1 VNPVCADL
9 QAALRGDDPELTE
22 AFARHAEG
30 CPDCRLELA
39 LWKEISAAAPSLR
52 KSWASPELEGRIR
65 ADLRAEARAK
75 RRIAPVLWLPLAA
88 AAALVLALGA
98 RSWLNPGLRPER
110 REAATAPI
118 VDEAQQRLLT
128 EQALSEVEHAEDA
141 YARSIDALSKLAEPR
156 LRDAD
161 SSVLAN
167 YREKL
172 LLLDAAIADCR
183 AQAERNR
190 FNAHLRLEL
199 LSIYQEKQRTL
210 ESLLKEDIH
219 AL

>member
-1 VNPVCADL
+1 MKATCADL
-9 QAALRGDDPELTE
+9 EAALGGGDPALAQ
-22 AFARHAEG
+22 AFARHVEE
-30 CPDCRLELA
+30 CPECQQDVA
-39 LWKEISAAAPSLR
+39 LWNAISAAAPSLR
-52 KSWASPELEGRIR
+52 KEWPSPALEARIR
-65 ADLRAEARAK
+65 SSLVAQARAGK
-75 RRIAPVLWLPLAA
+75 RLRPAVWLPLAA
-88 AAALVLALGA
+88 AAALVAALAG
-98 RSWLNPGLRPER
+98 WWYPGHPS
-110 REAATAPI
+110 APAGKGTADI
-118 VDEAQQRLLT
+118 DETRQRLLT
-128 EQALSEVEHAEDA
+128 EQALSDVEQAEQA
-141 YARSIDALSKLAEPR
+141 YARSIDALSKLAQSR
-156 LRDAD
+156 LQDPD

-172 LLLDAAIADCR
+172 LLLDGAIAECR

>member
-1 VNPVCADL
+1 MKATCADL
-9 QAALRGDDPELTE
+9 EAALGGDDPGLAL
-22 AFARHAEG
+22 AFARHVEE
-30 CPDCRLELA
+30 CPACQQEVA
-39 LWKEISAAAPSLR
+39 LWNEISAAAPSLR
-52 KSWASPELEGRIR
+52 KEWPSPALEARIR
-65 ADLRAEARAK
+65 SGLVAQARAK
-75 RRIAPVLWLPLAA
+75 SRLLPVVWLPLAA
-88 AAALVLALGA
+88 AAALVAALSAWSYLGHPA
-98 RSWLNPGLRPER
+98 TPPAGKGTADIDET
-110 REAATAPI
+110 RE
-118 VDEAQQRLLT
+118 RLLT
-128 EQALSEVEHAEDA
+128 EQALADVEQAERA
-141 YARSIDALSKLAEPR
+141 YARSIDALSTLAQSR
-156 LRDAD
+156 LQDPN

-172 LLLDAAIADCR
+172 LLLDGAIAECR